1 MPEYKQTIWQEYLEE
16 NMIIDFDFMSDHSAS
31 AKVPCNSVLP
41 VTWSGYSHKFFF
53 FFFGSEIP

>member
-16 NMIIDFDFMSDHSAS
+16 NMIIDLDFMSDHSAS

-41 VTWSGYSHKFFF
+41 VTWSGY
-53 FFFGSEIP
+53 